1 MAFVVIIITIIIIII
16 IIIIID
22 HTWGLKTYATA
33 AARSSTL
40 CTRVGTLML
49 FERTAFLL
57 KAAE

>member
-1 MAFVVIIITIIIIII
+1 MAFVVVVII